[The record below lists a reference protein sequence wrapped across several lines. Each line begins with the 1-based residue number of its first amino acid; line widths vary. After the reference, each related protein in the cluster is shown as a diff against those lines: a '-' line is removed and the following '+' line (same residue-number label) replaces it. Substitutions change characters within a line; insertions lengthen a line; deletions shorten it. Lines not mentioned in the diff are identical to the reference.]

1 MKRALLLMVALAG
14 CKAVRAPDRPMIALP
29 PEFLLAPIA
38 AGEAASLRTLLPRD
52 QAFARLNAI
61 AQADAPTLEA
71 AIARIDRAR
80 AQVRSA
86 RAEQFPDIAASGAV
100 TGQRIGAQQLN
111 NVPPGVIV
119 DRNILVAQ
127 AGVQASYDP
136 DLFGGLRASRRA
148 AAARLDAADA
158 DARAVRLALTSDVA
172 SAVVDWQALGQ
183 QAALA
188 RGDLDQA
195 TTLTEITGERVRVG
209 VSSETDRVRAAGLA
223 ADARARL
230 ALIDSRRAQ
239 VVGRLV
245 TLIARPAR
253 DVSALLDATSVS
265 LAADLE
271 GGVPTGIS
279 TAMLR
284 NRPDVAAAEA
294 RLRAADQ
301 EIAAAAAQRFPRLTL
316 SAVVGVAALA
326 FGDLFDAGALTG
338 SVGPSLAGPLLDFGR
353 VGARIDQS
361 QATAREAFAD
371 YRRLTFTA
379 LGEAETSFGQTRAAD
394 ARVAELRQQ
403 VAFNE
408 DAARLVEVRYRSGLD
423 NFVGVVDARR
433 QAFASRQALAIAIGE
448 ARMARIALF
457 RALGGAEL

>member
-29 PEFLLAPIA
+29 PEFLLAPTA

-265 LAADLE
+265 LADLE
-271 GGVPTGIS
+271 GEVPTGIS